1 MGRPAVDIAGQRFG
15 MLTAVTKTDDVA
27 GNGEAYWECR
37 CECGGTKRVTP
48 GRLRSGNTTSCGCQ
62 WRKIKDET
70 GKQYG
75 RLTVNSL
82 SHQDPSGAAF
92 WNATCNCGVSIVVS
106 GASLRNGHT
115 RSCGCYAKEQRIIAN
130 TKHNRSN
137 TALYRV
143 WTAMKQRCTNSNAS
157 GYKDYGGRGITYHPD
172 FETFEG
178 FYAYVKDLYVPGL
191 EMDRIDNDG
200 DYTYGNLRWATH
212 REQMEN
218 TRRTAV
224 LTRAVDSTKVTLR
237 RMAEEHGLTPKALEG
252 RLSRG
257 ASLEDALS
265 RKQHERPKRAR
276 NDGELIGKRF
286 SHLVIMAFSHSD
298 SNYQKYY
305 HCECDCGKRFVARLS
320 SIKYGTTQS
329 CGCLQSKV
337 VRANNSGKS
346 WKLASHSLDDIKE
359 IKRAL
364 WSMDPKD
371 VAVYYNIPLHTVRKL
386 QSQDIYADV
395 DELP

>member
-1 MGRPAVDIAGQRFG
+1 MGRPAVDITGQRFG
-15 MLTAVTKTDDVA
+15 MLTAVKIDGRDA
-27 GNGEAYWECR
+27 YGRPLWLCKCDCGNDKHATYS
-37 CECGGTKRVTP
+37 
-48 GRLRSGNTTSCGCQ
+48 RLSSGNTASCGCQ

-70 GKQYG
+70 GKTYG
-75 RLTVNSL
+75 RLMITNL
-82 SHQDPSGAAF
+82 SHQDSDGEAH
-92 WNATCNCGVSIVVS
+92 WNAQCSCGRQAVVAGS
-106 GASLRNGHT
+106 SLRSGKT
-115 RSCGCYAKEQRIIAN
+115 RSCGCYGAEQRKVAT
-130 TKHNRSN
+130 TKHSQSN
-137 TALYRV
+137 TPLYKV
-143 WTAMKQRCTNSNAS
+143 WTAMKQRCSNPNDS
-157 GYKDYGGRGITYHPD
+157 GYQHYGARGITYHPD

-200 DYTYGNLRWATH
+200 DYTYGNLRWTTH

-265 RKQHERPKRAR
+265 RKQHERPKRTR
-276 NDGELIGKRF
+276 NDSELIGKRF
-286 SHLVIMAFSHSD
+286 HHLVIDAFSHSD

-305 HCECDCGKRFVARLS
+305 HCECDCGKQFVARLS

-329 CGCLQSKV
+329 CGCLQAKSTSKRTV
-337 VRANNSGKS
+337 GKS
-346 WKLASHSLDDIKE
+346 WKLTNHSVDDIKE

-395 DELP
+395 DELT

>member
-1 MGRPAVDIAGQRFG
+1 
-15 MLTAVTKTDDVA
+15 
-27 GNGEAYWECR
+27 
-37 CECGGTKRVTP
+37 
-48 GRLRSGNTTSCGCQ
+48 
-62 WRKIKDET
+62 
-70 GKQYG
+70 
-75 RLTVNSL
+75 
-82 SHQDPSGAAF
+82 
-92 WNATCNCGVSIVVS
+92 
-106 GASLRNGHT
+106 
-115 RSCGCYAKEQRIIAN
+115 
-130 TKHNRSN
+130 
-137 TALYRV
+137 
-143 WTAMKQRCTNSNAS
+143 MKQRCSNPNDS
-157 GYKDYGGRGITYHPD
+157 GYQHYGARGITYHPD

-200 DYTYGNLRWATH
+200 DYTYGNLRWTTH

-252 RLSRG
+252 RLARG

-276 NDGELIGKRF
+276 NDGELIGQRF

-305 HCECDCGKRFVARLS
+305 HCECDCGKRFVARLA

-346 WKLASHSLDDIKE
+346 WKLANHSLDDIKE

-395 DELP
+395 DELT